1 VNFATPARKRMNDNS
16 ANLPFL
22 ADDVKY
28 YGDDSELL
36 LWIQLTLTKLPIDVA
51 RFVIDRC
58 SFVSTGRVNL
68 GLILPGRIGVHFLE
82 RRSRNTWVIILSEN
96 LPASE
101 EESVI
106 AHEIAHAWLGHDRLA
121 EMSDDVEIEAA
132 NLTKLWGFVGR
143 GADPE
148 YCNARFK

>member
-1 VNFATPARKRMNDNS
+1 MNDHNVQP
-16 ANLPFL
+16 PFL
-22 ADDVKY
+22 PEEEVAY
-28 YGDDSELL
+28 YGDDPELH
-36 LWIQLTLTKLPIDVA
+36 LWIRRTLIKLPVEVA

-58 SFVSTGRVNL
+58 SFASVGRVNF
-68 GLILPGRIGVHFLE
+68 GLILPGRIGVHVVE

-121 EMSDDVEIEAA
+121 EMSNDVEIEAA
-132 NLTKLWGFVGR
+132 NLTKKWGFSGR
-143 GADPE
+143 GANPD
-148 YCNARFK
+148 YCNAGFN